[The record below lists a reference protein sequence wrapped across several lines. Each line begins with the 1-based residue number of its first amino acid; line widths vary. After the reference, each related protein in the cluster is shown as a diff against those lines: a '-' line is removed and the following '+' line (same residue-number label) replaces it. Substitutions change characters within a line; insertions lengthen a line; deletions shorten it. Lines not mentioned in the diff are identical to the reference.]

1 MATTTLPHLT
11 PLKRLFRM
19 LGNERRDIIYLY
31 VYAVVS
37 GLIALS
43 LPLGVQVIIGLISGG
58 LVFSSVYLLIGLV
71 VLGTLLVGLL
81 QIAQISLVEVLQ
93 RRVFAKAAIEL
104 SYRTP
109 RLRSEALEGSYPPEL
124 MNRFFDVLTIQK
136 ALPKVL
142 IDITAAV
149 VQILFGVILLSA
161 YHPTFVAFGLVLIG
175 LLLLVIRLS
184 GPRGLETSLAESKY
198 KYKVAHWL
206 EDLARALFAFKS
218 AGNTP
223 LPVGRA
229 DELVS
234 GYLTYREK
242 HYKVLLGLFGY
253 AVAFKTLVTLTML
266 GLGTVLVV
274 DRQISL
280 GQFVAA
286 ELVIVLVIGSVDKL
300 MNNADI
306 VFDLLTAV
314 EKLGHVTDLPLELQ
328 QGLDVDLLSN
338 PKPLRVEL
346 GGVGYRY
353 PDAPQSALSDLHLTL
368 APGERLALKG
378 EGDSG
383 RNTLLRLLAGLL
395 SDYEGSA
402 RLDGFSLRD
411 LDPSRLR
418 AAVGYADGTDQFFAG
433 TLLENLTMG
442 RPNVTPYEVQQ
453 TLDTLGLSEA
463 ISHLPQGLNTPVLAD
478 GTPLASGLRNMLL
491 LVRAALGYPRLLLVG
506 SWVDGL
512 SPTQRERVLDFV
524 TDRQHPWTLLVVANH
539 PRVHERCDRVLELE
553 NGRLVPE
560 ATAV

>member
-1 MATTTLPHLT
+1 
-11 PLKRLFRM
+11 M

-43 LPLGVQVIIGLISGG
+43 VPLGVQVIIGLISGG

-71 VLGTLLVGLL
+71 VVGTLLVGLL
-81 QIAQISLVEVLQ
+81 QIAQISLVEILQ

-104 SYRTP
+104 AYRTP

-175 LLLLVIRLS
+175 MLIVVVRLA
-184 GPRGLETSLAESKY
+184 GPKGLETSLAESKY

-218 AGNTP
+218 AGNSP

-242 HYKVLLGLFGY
+242 HYKVLLGLYGY
-253 AVAFKTLVTLTML
+253 AVAFKTLVTLAML

-286 ELVIVLVIGSVDKL
+286 ELVIVLVMGSVDKL
-300 MNNADI
+300 MNNADV
-306 VFDLLTAV
+306 VFDLLTGV
-314 EKLGHVTDLPLELQ
+314 EKLGHITDLPLEIE

-346 GGVGYRY
+346 SGVGYRY
-353 PDAPQSALSDLHLTL
+353 PDAPLAALSNLHLTL

-395 SDYEGSA
+395 TDYEGSA

-411 LDPSRLR
+411 LDPTRLR
-418 AAVGYADGTDQFFAG
+418 TAVGYADGTDQFFAG

-442 RPNVTPYEVQQ
+442 RTNVTPYEVQQ

-463 ISHLPQGLNTPVLAD
+463 ISHLPHGLNTPVLAD
-478 GTPLASGLRNMLL
+478 GTPLASGLRDLLL
-491 LVRAALGYPRLLLVG
+491 LVRATLGHPRLLLVG

-512 SPTQRERVLDFV
+512 SAAQREKMLDFV
-524 TDRQHPWTLLVVANH
+524 TDRQHPWTLLMVANH
-539 PRVHERCDRVLELE
+539 PRIHERCDRVLELN
-553 NGRLVPE
+553 NGQLVPE

>member
-1 MATTTLPHLT
+1 MTLPHLT

>member
-1 MATTTLPHLT
+1 
-11 PLKRLFRM
+11 M
-19 LGNERRDIIYLY
+19 LGKERRDIIYLY

-71 VLGTLLVGLL
+71 VVGTLLVGLL
-81 QIAQISLVEVLQ
+81 QIAQISLVEILQ

-104 SYRTP
+104 AYRTP
-109 RLRSEALEGSYPPEL
+109 RLRVEALEGSYPPEL

-136 ALPKVL
+136 SLPKVL

-161 YHPTFVAFGLVLIG
+161 YHPLFVGFGVVLVALMV
-175 LLLLVIRLS
+175 LLIRLS
-184 GPRGLETSLAESKY
+184 GPKGLETSLAESKY

-229 DELVS
+229 DELVE
-234 GYLTYREK
+234 GYLTYRQK

-274 DRQISL
+274 ERQISL

-286 ELVIVLVIGSVDKL
+286 ELVIVLVMGSVDKL
-300 MNNADI
+300 MTSADV

-314 EKLGHVTDLPLELQ
+314 EKLGHVTDLPLETD
-328 QGLDVDLLSN
+328 QGLDVDLAAN
-338 PKPLRVEL
+338 PNPLRVEL
-346 GGVGYRY
+346 SGVSYRY
-353 PDAPQSALSDLHLTL
+353 PDAPHPALADLRLTI
-368 APGERLALKG
+368 APGERIALNG

-395 SDYEGSA
+395 TDYEGSV
-402 RLDGFSLRD
+402 RLDGFSIRD
-411 LDPSRLR
+411 LDPARLR

-433 TLLENLTMG
+433 TLIENLTMG
-442 RPNVTPYEVQQ
+442 RPQVTPYEVQQ
-453 TLDTLGLSEA
+453 ALDDLGLSEA
-463 ISHLPQGLNTPVLAD
+463 ISHLPRGLNTPVLAD
-478 GTPLASGLRNMLL
+478 GTPLASGLRNPLL
-491 LVRAALGYPRLLLVG
+491 LVRAALGRPRLLLVG
-506 SWVDGL
+506 SWLDGL
-512 SPTQRERVLDFV
+512 SPTEQERILRFL
-524 TDRQHPWTLLVVANH
+524 TSRRSWTLVVVAH
-539 PRVHERCDRVLELE
+539 DIPVHEACDRVLVLE
-553 NGRLVPE
+553 GGRLLTEE
-560 ATAV
+560 AV

>member
-1 MATTTLPHLT
+1 
-11 PLKRLFRM
+11 M

-43 LPLGVQVIIGLISGG
+43 VPLGIQIIIGLISGG

-71 VLGTLLVGLL
+71 VVGTLLVGLL
-81 QIAQISLVEVLQ
+81 QIAQISIVEILQ

-104 SYRTP
+104 AYRTP
-109 RLRSEALEGSYPPEL
+109 RLRSEALEGSYAPEL
-124 MNRFFDVLTIQK
+124 MNRFFDVLNIQK

-142 IDITAAV
+142 IDITAAT

-161 YHPTFVAFGLVLIG
+161 YHPMFVAFGLVLMG
-175 LLLLVIRLS
+175 LMALVIRML
-184 GPRGLETSLAESKY
+184 GPKGLETSMYESKY

-229 DELVS
+229 DELVQ
-234 GYLTYREK
+234 GYLTYRQK
-242 HYKVLLGLFGY
+242 HYKVLLSFFGY
-253 AVAFKTLVTLTML
+253 AVAFKTLVTLSML

-274 DRQISL
+274 NREISL

-300 MNNADI
+300 MNSADV
-306 VFDLLTAV
+306 VFDLLTGV
-314 EKLGHVTDLPLELQ
+314 EKLGHVTDLPLETEK
-328 QGLDVDLLSN
+328 GLDVDLQDKPS
-338 PKPLRVEL
+338 PLRVEL

-353 PDAPQSALSDLHLTL
+353 PNAPQPALTDLHLTL

-402 RLDGFSLRD
+402 RLDGFSVRD

-418 AAVGYADGTDQFFAG
+418 AAVGYADGSDQFFTG

-442 RPNVTPYEVQQ
+442 RPDVTAYEVQQ
-453 TLDTLGLSEA
+453 ALDTLGLSEA
-463 ISHLPQGLNTPVLAD
+463 ISHLPKGLNTPVFAD
-478 GTPLASGLRNMLL
+478 GTPLATGLRSLLL
-491 LVRAALGYPRLLLVG
+491 LVRATLSQPRLLLVG

-512 SPTQRERVLDFV
+512 SPAERDRVLEFV
-524 TDRQHPWTLLVVANH
+524 TDRQRPWTLLMASNH
-539 PRVHERCDRVLELE
+539 PDVLDRCDRVMVLED
-553 NGRLVPE
+553 GRLLEE
-560 ATAV
+560 AANV

>member
-300 MNNADI
+300 MNNADV

>member
-1 MATTTLPHLT
+1 MATTNLPHLT
-11 PLKRLFRM
+11 PLQRLFRM

-71 VLGTLLVGLL
+71 VVGTLLVGLL
-81 QIAQISLVEVLQ
+81 QIAQISLVEILQ

-104 SYRTP
+104 AYRTP
-109 RLRSEALEGSYPPEL
+109 RLRSEDLEGSYPPEL

-142 IDITAAV
+142 IDITAAA

-161 YHPTFVAFGLVLIG
+161 YHPMFVAFGLVLIG
-175 LLLLVIRLS
+175 LMAVVIRML
-184 GPRGLETSLAESKY
+184 GPKGLETSLSESKY

-218 AGNTP
+218 AGDTP

-229 DELVS
+229 DELVQ
-234 GYLTYREK
+234 GYLNYRQK
-242 HYKVLLGLFGY
+242 HYKVLLSFFGY
-253 AVAFKTLVTLTML
+253 AVAFKTLVTLSML

-274 DRQISL
+274 NREISL

-300 MNNADI
+300 MNSADV
-306 VFDLLTAV
+306 VFDLLTGV
-314 EKLGHVTDLPLELQ
+314 EKLGHVTDLPLEIQ

-338 PKPLRVEL
+338 PKPFRVEL
-346 GGVGYRY
+346 SGVGYRY
-353 PDAPQSALSDLHLTL
+353 PSSPQSALSDLHLTL

-395 SDYEGSA
+395 SEYEGSV

-411 LDPSRLR
+411 LDPNRLR
-418 AAVGYADGTDQFFAG
+418 AAVGYADGIDQFFAG

-442 RPNVTPYEVQQ
+442 RTNVTPYEVQQ
-453 TLDTLGLSEA
+453 LLDTLGLSEA
-463 ISHLPQGLNTPVLAD
+463 ISHLPQGLNTQVLAD

-491 LVRAALGYPRLLLVG
+491 LVRAALGHPRLLLMG

-512 SPTQRERVLDFV
+512 SPAQRERVLDFV
-524 TDRQHPWTLLVVANH
+524 TDRQQPWTLLMVTNH

>member
-1 MATTTLPHLT
+1 MASTNAPHLT
-11 PLKRLFRM
+11 PLQRLFRM

-43 LPLGVQVIIGLISGG
+43 VPLGIQVIIGLISGG

-71 VLGTLLVGLL
+71 VVGTLLVGLL
-81 QIAQISLVEVLQ
+81 QIAQISLVEILQ

-104 SYRTP
+104 AYRTP
-109 RLRSEALEGSYPPEL
+109 RLRSEALEGSYAPEL
-124 MNRFFDVLTIQK
+124 MNRFFDVLNIQK

-142 IDITAAV
+142 IDITAAT

-161 YHPTFVAFGLVLIG
+161 YHPMFVAFGLALMG
-175 LLLLVIRLS
+175 LMVLVIRML
-184 GPRGLETSLAESKY
+184 GPKGLETSMYESKY

-206 EDLARALFAFKS
+206 EDLARAISAFKS

-229 DELVS
+229 DELVQ
-234 GYLTYREK
+234 GYLNYRQK
-242 HYKVLLGLFGY
+242 HYKVLLSFFGY
-253 AVAFKTLVTLTML
+253 AVAFKTLVTLSML
-266 GLGTVLVV
+266 GLGTLLVV
-274 DRQISL
+274 NREISL

-300 MNNADI
+300 MNSADV
-306 VFDLLTAV
+306 VFDLLTGV
-314 EKLGHVTDLPLELQ
+314 EKLGHVTDLPLETQ
-328 QGLDVDLLSN
+328 QGLDVDLHANAS
-338 PKPLRVEL
+338 PLRVEL
-346 GGVGYRY
+346 KGVGYRY
-353 PDAPQSALSDLHLTL
+353 PDAPQPALTDLHLTL

-378 EGDSG
+378 EGHSG

-395 SDYEGSA
+395 NDYEGSA

-418 AAVGYADGTDQFFAG
+418 AAVGYADGTDQFFTG

-442 RPNVTPYEVQQ
+442 RPEVTPYDVQQ

-463 ISHLPQGLNTPVLAD
+463 VSHLPKGLNTPVFAD
-478 GTPLASGLRNMLL
+478 GTPLAAGLRSLLL
-491 LVRAALGYPRLLLVG
+491 LVRAALGQPRLLLVG

-512 SPTQRERVLDFV
+512 SPVERDRVLEFV
-524 TDRQHPWTLLVVANH
+524 TDRQRPWTLLLASNH
-539 PRVHERCDRVLELE
+539 PDVLDRSDRVVVLED
-553 NGRLVPE
+553 GRLLEE
-560 ATAV
+560 AANV